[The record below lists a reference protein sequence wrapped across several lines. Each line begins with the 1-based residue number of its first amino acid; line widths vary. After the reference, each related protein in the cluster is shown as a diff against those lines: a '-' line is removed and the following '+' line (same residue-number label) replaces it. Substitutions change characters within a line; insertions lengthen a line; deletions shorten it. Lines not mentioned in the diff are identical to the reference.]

1 MTGVQIFGKNIE
13 RESSM
18 SLVKLTSENFE
29 QEVLASDLPVLIDF
43 NADWCGPC
51 QMMKPVI
58 EEIASSQEGSLKVCD
73 CNVDANADLALKYG
87 IMSIPCFILMD
98 KGIFVDKLVGA
109 VSQEELEEFAQKR
122 A

>member
-1 MTGVQIFGKNIE
+1 MELIKL
-13 RESSM
+13 SSQ
-18 SLVKLTSENFE
+18 NFE

-58 EEIASSQEGSLKVCD
+58 HEIADELEGKIKVCD
-73 CNVDANADLALKYG
+73 CNVDENADLALKYG

-98 KGIFVDKLVGA
+98 KGIYIDKVVGA
-109 VSQEELEEFAQKR
+109 VSKEQLIEMTEKR